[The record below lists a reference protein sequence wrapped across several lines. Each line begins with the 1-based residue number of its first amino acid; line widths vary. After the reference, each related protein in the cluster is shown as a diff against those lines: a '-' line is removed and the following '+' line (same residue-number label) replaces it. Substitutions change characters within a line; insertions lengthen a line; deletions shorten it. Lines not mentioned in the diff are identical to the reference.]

1 MLTGSIFLH
10 HKKPTGKFYFRKL
23 TRNFNQTFPGNG
35 ILSPLET
42 MEGFT
47 MAKHDVYQFYAEL
60 DDYSPKIWR
69 RFEINGE
76 KTMAELAYTV
86 MIMFEME
93 GSHLYSLEHHR
104 KDDVM
109 ETLQRDFP
117 DDKIQNIF
125 ANKKFNPAFADVL
138 YEMPN
143 EDDIYLGQ
151 TEKVVD
157 PTTVKLKN
165 ANVNIGAKLTLSYD
179 FGDDW
184 LVNLVLEDCKEHE
197 ISLSLLPRV
206 LDGEGHGIVED
217 VGGTF
222 GLERLAKTLA
232 DKNSEDYETMTEWL
246 GTTDLDLEKFNLK
259 ATNSSLKKLLRYYSS
274 NYEED

>member
-1 MLTGSIFLH
+1 
-10 HKKPTGKFYFRKL
+10 
-23 TRNFNQTFPGNG
+23 
-35 ILSPLET
+35 
-42 MEGFT
+42 